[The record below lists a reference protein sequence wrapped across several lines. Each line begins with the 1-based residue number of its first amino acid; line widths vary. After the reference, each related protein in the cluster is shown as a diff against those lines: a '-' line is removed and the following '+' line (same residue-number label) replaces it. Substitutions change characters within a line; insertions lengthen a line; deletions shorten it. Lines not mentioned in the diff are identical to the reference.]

1 MSYSEGGQKGD
12 SMCVSV
18 YLELVNLWLLPNT
31 TPLHVIQFIKHH
43 AASAFFNILF
53 LFELTSHSQHNVL
66 FLQMIVPVM
75 SVQSKIRYAM
85 FYY

>member
-1 MSYSEGGQKGD
+1 MMIVRVMGYRVKHGCRVGFILKLCPTLKGD

-53 LFELTSHSQHNVL
+53 L
-66 FLQMIVPVM
+66 I
-75 SVQSKIRYAM
+75 
-85 FYY
+85 

>member
-31 TPLHVIQFIKHH
+31 TPLHAIQFIKHH

-53 LFELTSHSQHNVL
+53 L
-66 FLQMIVPVM
+66 I
-75 SVQSKIRYAM
+75 
-85 FYY
+85 